1 MTLNYNRNANLQSG
15 LPQMNEP
22 IEGWQIP
29 IQLIRVIQSIVDGD
43 KVENLITV
51 NFKGT
56 VQPLLAE
63 QLQFKPEN
71 LRSWRWLWIHAVA
84 GTLNLETGDK
94 IIFNNIR
101 YKVMAVKDYSLY
113 AYIEYELC
121 EDFEDDNAN

>member
-22 IEGWQIP
+22 IEGWQIT

-43 KVENLITV
+43 KVEKLVTI
-51 NFKGT
+51 NFRGT
-56 VQPLLAE
+56 VQPLSAE

-121 EDFEDDNAN
+121 EDFEDNDAN

>member
-43 KVENLITV
+43 KVEKLVTI
-51 NFKGT
+51 NFRGR
-56 VQPLLAE
+56 VQPLSAE

-121 EDFEDDNAN
+121 EDFEDNNAN